1 MNKLEK
7 IQQEIAELSQYRQIL
22 IALKDIEN
30 VKEKTKEEKPKVK
43 KLSLKEE
50 KREYWK
56 SRRTN
61 QKNW

>member
-7 IQQEIAELSQYRQIL
+7 IQQEITELSQYRQIL

>member
-7 IQQEIAELSQYRQIL
+7 IQQEITELSQYRQIL

-30 VKEKTKEEKPKVK
+30 VKEKTKEENPKVK

-50 KREYWK
+50 KREY
-56 SRRTN
+56 
-61 QKNW
+61 

>member
-7 IQQEIAELSQYRQIL
+7 IQQEITELSQYRQIL

-50 KREYWK
+50 KREY
-56 SRRTN
+56 
-61 QKNW
+61 